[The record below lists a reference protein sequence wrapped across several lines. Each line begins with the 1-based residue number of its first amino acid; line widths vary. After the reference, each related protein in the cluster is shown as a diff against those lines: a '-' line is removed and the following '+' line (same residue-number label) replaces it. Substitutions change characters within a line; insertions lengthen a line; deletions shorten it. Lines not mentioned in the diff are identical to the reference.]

1 MVVHQ
6 NRPPVDRGSRATST
20 SHPGNRATSAGYAG
34 SRGGIGNSA
43 ALQLHQQ
50 DVPRGKDGPIRPEN
64 VTRTGADGIPSV
76 GSPQESHIDPAMVGR
91 FVMDDPPRLLA
102 EGGLPKQ
109 PQHRACD
116 PFDRPSTTGSL
127 PPRYTLSE
135 SAFLSNAAVPFPRTP
150 HPIRSF
156 PDPGNQKNSPGSRT
170 AHPAYPPGAPPWPEP
185 PTAGRPASIQQFS
198 FSSSKVREDYPC
210 KPILHGYL
218 RKAPGERLPA
228 TVSCL

>member
-1 MVVHQ
+1 MPMMTP
-6 NRPPVDRGSRATST
+6 RTST
-20 SHPGNRATSAGYAG
+20 
-34 SRGGIGNSA
+34 
-43 ALQLHQQ
+43 
-50 DVPRGKDGPIRPEN
+50 DG
-64 VTRTGADGIPSV
+64 
-76 GSPQESHIDPAMVGR
+76 GSPESPTGRPREPGRRGVAAAPAGCPAWEGRPHPARKRDTHGCRRYPIGR
-91 FVMDDPPRLLA
+91 FATGVPHRSRDGRAIRNGRSPTAACGGRSPEATASVRTDSPPR
-102 EGGLPKQ
+102 PR

-156 PDPGNQKNSPGSRT
+156 PDPGNQKNSPGSKT